1 MNLNQLKIFYMT
13 AKKGNLSAAAQ
24 ELFISQPAVTKGI
37 QRLQEFYDIKFIDHI
52 GKKLILTDAGEVL
65 YEIAEK
71 IFELESRAEES
82 IRDFQQR
89 KRGHIRI
96 LSSESYGDYYLPHI
110 IIPFSKAYPLVR
122 ISMNILP
129 TEQVVEHTAT
139 LNNDLGFISYP
150 VEHPKLLLK
159 EVLEDQLVIIT
170 SPDHPLTRKKALTP
184 EDLSEELLIMHET
197 GSAPREA
204 IEEYVRK
211 NELSVNIHLE
221 ISSNHAIKRAVEDG
235 LGIALISRRVAIE
248 EIRAG
253 RLAAIPLSDPAMIR
267 KYYMVHHKDKYL
279 SGPLQSFIDGVL
291 EWAAEYSRELG

>member
-13 AKKGNLSAAAQ
+13 AKKGNLSVAAQ

-37 QRLQEFYDIKFIDHI
+37 QRLQEYYDIKFIDHV
-52 GKKLILTDAGEVL
+52 GKKLTLTDAGEVL

-96 LSSESYGDYYLPHI
+96 LSSESFGDYYLPHI

-159 EVLEDQLVIIT
+159 EVLEDQLVIIA
-170 SPDHPLTRKKALTP
+170 SPGHPLTRKQTLAP
-184 EDLSEELLIMHET
+184 RDLKDDLLIMHET
-197 GSAPREA
+197 GSAPRKA
-204 IEEYVRK
+204 IEEYIRK
-211 NELSVNIHLE
+211 NDLSVKIHLE

-248 EIRAG
+248 EIRSG
-253 RLAAIPLSDPAMIR
+253 RLAAIPLSDPSMIR
-267 KYYMVHHKDKYL
+267 KYFMVHHKDKYL
-279 SGPLQSFIDGVL
+279 SEPLQSFINGVF
-291 EWAAEYSRELG
+291 EWAAEYLRELR

>member
-1 MNLNQLKIFYMT
+1 VAADFFFQSDYQKLWQMNLNQLKIFYMT
-13 AKKGNLSAAAQ
+13 AKKGNLSLAAQ

-37 QRLQEFYDIKFIDHI
+37 QRLQEFYDIKFIDHV
-52 GKKLILTDAGEVL
+52 GKKLTLTDAGEVL

-96 LSSESYGDYYLPHI
+96 LSSESFGDYYLPHI

-122 ISMNILP
+122 I
-129 TEQVVEHTAT
+129 
-139 LNNDLGFISYP
+139 LGFISYP

-159 EVLEDQLVIIT
+159 EVLEDQLVILAA
-170 SPDHPLTRKKALTP
+170 PDHPLTHKQTLAPR
-184 EDLSEELLIMHET
+184 DLKNELLIMHET
-197 GSAPREA
+197 GSAPRKA
-204 IEEYVRK
+204 IEEYIRK
-211 NELSVNIHLE
+211 NDLCVKIHLE

-248 EIRAG
+248 EIRSG
-253 RLAAIPLSDPAMIR
+253 RLAAIPLSDPSMIR
-267 KYYMVHHKDKYL
+267 RYYMVHHKDKYL
-279 SGPLQSFIDGVL
+279 SEPLQSFINGVF
-291 EWAAEYSRELG
+291 EWAAEYLREFR